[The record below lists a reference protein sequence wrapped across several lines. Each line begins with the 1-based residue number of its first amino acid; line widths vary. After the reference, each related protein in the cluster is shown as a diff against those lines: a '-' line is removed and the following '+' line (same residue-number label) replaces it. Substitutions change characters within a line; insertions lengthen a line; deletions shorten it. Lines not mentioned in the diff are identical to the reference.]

1 MTSKNTTR
9 MLLIAGAALVSCSEN
24 ALEQDMS
31 KGNVEI
37 IATID
42 NEGLTRSCID
52 STPYDGKT
60 GILWTKDD
68 CIGVFGS
75 TTKNAMFTNTSK
87 ENAATTG
94 FTGSLDSGDTPK
106 YAYYP

>member
-1 MTSKNTTR
+1 

-52 STPYDGKT
+52 STVYKDNVT
-60 GILWTKDD
+60 GLLWP
-68 CIGVFGS
+68 
-75 TTKNAMFTNTSK
+75 
-87 ENAATTG
+87 
-94 FTGSLDSGDTPK
+94 SGDLL
-106 YAYYP
+106 